1 MELDRRKYN
10 IFVIVLV
17 VLIAFVVIF
26 SAVEIAVNEEAKT
39 VDSTQAEEVSDNGE
53 TDEENAIV
61 ENKNYLPKASSF
73 SNGWVALN
81 YAYKLLDKYS
91 YTSTK
96 KTVGKNDPVRIAGFE
111 IVVIQNLSEKKYVTS
126 DGALFVTNANCS
138 NSEGENYYSYTYID
152 KNAGKVIRRKT
163 ENGNFSSEPISSWSV
178 DEFEAITAISSNGMH
193 YKLNSANA
201 NLDSFKISGGSYIL
215 KISLKAGSNAF
226 NNLERNTI
234 QDATDMKDFR
244 PESVSFEISINRKTG
259 AFESIKSVERYTIT
273 KKTNIAGWQ
282 ASTLTVTS
290 TETFKFANINLDAL
304 VSKTVVK

>member
-39 VDSTQAEEVSDNGE
+39 VDSTQAEEVSDNSE

-201 NLDSFKISGGSYIL
+201 NLDSFKIFGGSYIL

>member
-178 DEFEAITAISSNGMH
+178 DEFEAITAISSNGMY